1 MPRELIC
8 VLWKGRILLCAKMS
22 AKKKDLDS
30 KKKRKRVVVESESG
44 DDDSDEDLEEEL
56 LSLAKRART
65 QQQEPTPQ
73 PTKQNTESDSD
84 SESSEGSDDEWTI
97 DDKPNKGKLKKNGTK
112 KPPKKP
118 ASESGETGD
127 SSSESSDDSDSGSS
141 SVSQENEKFD
151 DGLDEFCIGDQAD
164 RDRLEQMTEKEREQE
179 IFNRLERREAMK
191 TRQEIKQKLKLAKK
205 KERKKKEK
213 AKAVNEKDGVGG
225 IALSRSGRKKAMEE
239 KKVKAFNELKQRR
252 HEKKEK
258 ALLEKKEPW
267 KTNEV
272 YSSDDDAEEEQ
283 EEQGEQ
289 PASSEEESDD
299 EAIEETDEKVS
310 NVEDVEKIRL
320 SRHKMERWVHMPF
333 FEDLVKGCFV
343 RIGIGQNEGRSIYRV
358 AQILGVVETAKVYSL
373 GSTRTNKGLRL
384 KHGKQERVFRLEFVS
399 NQSFTE
405 TEFGRWLSEMH
416 SNDIPVPTME
426 EVDNK
431 LQELQNSKNYSYQD
445 NDVDKIVA
453 EKKKFRKTPFNYA
466 MKKNQLLRSKE
477 IAEQQGNLDES
488 QTLQNELQE
497 LEERAQELDKMR
509 SRGLSAI
516 SYINERNRKK
526 NIVEA
531 EKAIVEE
538 AKTEEKKADPF
549 TRRKTLPQLVA
560 KINKGLPGFTPE
572 QIRRLQE
579 EAAADNVQVNIPGL
593 SQTPMAEDQT
603 LSQDST
609 DMAKDPNRRPSIT
622 AENEDLF
629 NAHDFDIK
637 IELDF
642 PLPDNRPASAT
653 PKATNH
659 NKQSAPRRSLNLE
672 DYKKR
677 RGLI

>member
-1 MPRELIC
+1 
-8 VLWKGRILLCAKMS
+8 MS
-22 AKKKDLDS
+22 SKKKDLDS
-30 KKKRKRVVVESESG
+30 KKKRKRVVVESESD

-73 PTKQNTESDSD
+73 AAKQNPESDSD

-97 DDKPNKGKLKKNGTK
+97 DDRPNKGKVKKNGTK

-118 ASESGETGD
+118 ASESGETDD

-164 RDRLEQMTEKEREQE
+164 RERLDKMTEKERETE

-205 KERKKKEK
+205 KEKKKREKEK
-213 AKAVNEKDGVGG
+213 AVSEKDGTGG
-225 IALSRSGRKKAMEE
+225 IAFSRSGRKKVVEE

-258 ALLEKKEPW
+258 ALLEQKEPW

-283 EEQGEQ
+283 EEQTEQ
-289 PASSEEESDD
+289 VASSEEESED
-299 EAIEETDEKVS
+299 EVMEETEEKVS
-310 NVEDVEKIRL
+310 SVEDVEKVRL
-320 SRHKMERWVHMPF
+320 SRHKMEKWVHMPY
-333 FEDLVKGCFV
+333 FEELVKGCFV

-358 AQILGVVETAKVYSL
+358 AQIMGVVETAKVYNL
-373 GSTRTNKGLRL
+373 GGTRTNKGLKL
-384 KHGKQERVFRLEFVS
+384 KHGQQERVFRLEFVS
-399 NQSFTE
+399 NQAFTDS
-405 TEFGRWLSEMH
+405 EFGRWLSEMH

-431 LQELQNSKNYSYQD
+431 LLELQNSKNYSYQD

-453 EKKKFRKTPFNYA
+453 EKTKFRKTPFNYA

-488 QTLQNELQE
+488 QTLQSELDE
-497 LEERAQELDKMR
+497 LEERAQELDKQR

-531 EKAIVEE
+531 EKAIVAE
-538 AKTEEKKADPF
+538 AKIEEKKDDPF

-560 KINKGLPGFTPE
+560 KINKGPEFTPE

-579 EAAADNVQVNIPGL
+579 EAAADNIQVNIPGM
-593 SQTPMAEDQT
+593 SQTPMAGDQN
-603 LSQDST
+603 SSI
-609 DMAKDPNRRPSIT
+609 DMADTPNRRPSINT
-622 AENEDLF
+622 ENEDLF

-659 NKQSAPRRSLNLE
+659 NKQNAPRRSLNLE